1 MAKGNKKN
9 TEVTETVEVNEVTE
23 TVENTDKVKDP
34 KPKVEKSNLNEK
46 ERFEI
51 ILLASSKLVK
61 VDTTKKVS
69 GNVANVLINKGFA
82 KLKN

>member
-9 TEVTETVEVNEVTE
+9 TEVIDEII
-23 TVENTDKVKDP
+23 
-34 KPKVEKSNLNEK
+34 VEKQVVETSEINEK
-46 ERFEI
+46 QVVEI
-51 ILLASSKLVK
+51 ILLASSKQVK
-61 VDTTKKVS
+61 EDTVKKVS

>member
-9 TEVTETVEVNEVTE
+9 TEVIDEIV
-23 TVENTDKVKDP
+23 
-34 KPKVEKSNLNEK
+34 VEKQVVETSEINEK
-46 ERFEI
+46 QVVEI
-51 ILLASSKLVK
+51 ILLSSSKQVK
-61 VDTTKKVS
+61 EDTVKKVS